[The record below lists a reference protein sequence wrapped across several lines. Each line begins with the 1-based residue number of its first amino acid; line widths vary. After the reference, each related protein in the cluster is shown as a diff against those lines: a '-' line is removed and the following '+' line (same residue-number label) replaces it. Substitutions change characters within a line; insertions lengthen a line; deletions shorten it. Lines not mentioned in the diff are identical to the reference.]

1 MYAKE
6 MEERLENGEDALEL
20 SIEKWKD
27 IINHLFSI
35 EHFWEF
41 NKALEVANA
50 NCALCKVHRSEI
62 SSPDDCKHC
71 PVFLFTRKR
80 YCHGTPYSQFNK
92 SLENPIGEIRKV
104 ARKELE
110 FLKSLRNHETD

>member
-1 MYAKE
+1 

-27 IINHLFSI
+27 IVNHLFSI
-35 EHFWEF
+35 KHFWEF

-62 SSPDDCKHC
+62 LSLNDCKHC
-71 PVFLFTRKR
+71 PVFILTQKQ
-80 YCHGTPYSQFNK
+80 YCHNTPYAQFNK
-92 SLENPIGEIRKV
+92 ALENPIREMRKV
-104 ARKELE
+104 AREE
-110 FLKSLRNHETD
+110 WGFLKSLRNDETD